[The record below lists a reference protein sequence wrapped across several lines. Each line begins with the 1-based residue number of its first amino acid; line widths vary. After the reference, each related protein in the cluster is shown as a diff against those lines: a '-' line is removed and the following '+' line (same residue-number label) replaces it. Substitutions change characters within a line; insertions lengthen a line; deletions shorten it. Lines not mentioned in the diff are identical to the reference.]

1 MEAYTRHRQRLGAAI
16 LAAVLFM
23 PALASADDDDQPVEI
38 KMFAPGNGDHAGIGG
53 RGWFVDLAIVYDK
66 TIAGTGFTGEQLTG
80 PGVHNN
86 VPPMPGTFSAGV
98 DDRLPNLIVLANT
111 STVGAGS
118 CQNLANLF
126 NLTGVTNVDPMETEI
141 WDTWIV
147 GAPNFGVNTA
157 STILVAVA
165 ADLNGDGIYND
176 APAVVPDADG
186 DGVCTKKD
194 LKAFGLASNIAQ
206 AKFFINP

>member
-1 MEAYTRHRQRLGAAI
+1 MDAFNRHWRRLGAAVLI
-16 LAAVLFM
+16 AVLFT
-23 PALASADDDDQPVEI
+23 PVLVSADDDDRPVEI
-38 KMFAPGNGDHAGIGG
+38 RMFAPGNGDHAGIGG

-86 VPPMPGTFSAGV
+86 VPPMPGTFSVGV

-111 STVGAGS
+111 ATVGAGS

-126 NLTGVTNVDPMETEI
+126 NLTGVTNVGQKETEI

-147 GAPNFGVNTA
+147 GAPNFGVNTE
-157 STILVAVA
+157 STIMAAVA

-194 LKAFGLASNIAQ
+194 LRAFGLASNIAK